1 MSMKENPSKCSPTT
15 WAMGNAL
22 CFRHQLMSLQ
32 FIAGILLE
40 FPRTPATYQ
49 VGDWLKS
56 SEGEVTF

>member
-1 MSMKENPSKCSPTT
+1 
-15 WAMGNAL
+15 
-22 CFRHQLMSLQ
+22 
-32 FIAGILLE
+32 LE